1 MWDCNMCVIFIIILM
16 LCTLSALLVFK
27 RMRKAKLPKLK
38 NANLSDKQLDNNTN
52 QSFILFDLDL
62 PFTPNVHDVIYVEN
76 EYDPAINGYIQE
88 HYEEIQQQFLSR
100 KATFI
105 YLPKL
110 CGQEVSK
117 EVLHYMFP
125 FLQQTSSFVNG
136 DLSIEMLKKHILL
149 GSIEG
154 PALIHFV
161 QMEAEKPSNYYYT
174 YRPLAA
180 DSSVPL
186 SDQFERYLKH
196 LTFSYRGESGT
207 SFNALSKPKSEDDVA
222 DHYFNDGSD
231 NILFADK
238 SIDDLTIEIQQRI
251 IELRKR
257 GVQLHLLNELVEEQP
272 TLSRLVIT
280 KDFRFF
286 LPDYNNMEITMSPLP
301 KAVYLLFLKHPEGIS
316 FKQLRYYYTELLDI
330 YKQISNR
337 IIESNIEN
345 SIRDLTDPTKN
356 SINEKCT
363 RIREAF
369 LKQFDSAYAQHYY
382 ITGKRSEPKK
392 ITLPRELVELQAL

>member
-1 MWDCNMCVIFIIILM
+1 MLKLIIIFCVL
-16 LCTLSALLVFK
+16 TAILLVLLIFK
-27 RMRKAKLPKLK
+27 RTKKAKLSKFENTNP
-38 NANLSDKQLDNNTN
+38 SDEQLNTNTN
-52 QSFILFDLDL
+52 QKHILFDFNL
-62 PFTPNVHDVIYVEN
+62 PFTPDVHDVIYVES
-76 EYDPAINGYIQE
+76 EYDPAINWYIQE
-88 HYEEIQQQFLSR
+88 HYEEIKQLFLSK
-100 KATFI
+100 KASFI

-110 CGQEVSK
+110 CGQEVAK

-125 FLQQTSSFVNG
+125 FLRHKSSFANG
-136 DLSIEMLKKHILL
+136 DLTIETLKSHILL
-149 GSIEG
+149 GSIDG

-161 QMEAEKPSNYYYT
+161 QMEAENPSDYYYT
-174 YRPLAA
+174 YRPLVA

-186 SDQFERYLKH
+186 SEQFERYLKH
-196 LTFSYRGESGT
+196 LTFSYRGESGS
-207 SFNALSKPKSEDDVA
+207 SFNALSKPKNEDDVA
-222 DHYFNDGSD
+222 DHFFNDGSD

-238 SIDDLTIEIQQRI
+238 SIDDLTDEIRQRI

-280 KDFRFF
+280 KDFRLF

-337 IIESNIEN
+337 VIESNIEN

-356 SINEKCT
+356 SINEKCA

-392 ITLPRELVELQAL
+392 ITLPRELIELQAL

>member
-1 MWDCNMCVIFIIILM
+1 MLKLIITFCVLTVI
-16 LCTLSALLVFK
+16 LLVLLIFK
-27 RMRKAKLPKLK
+27 RTKKAKLSKFENTKPSEEL
-38 NANLSDKQLDNNTN
+38 LDTNTN
-52 QSFILFDLDL
+52 QKHILFDLNL
-62 PFTPNVHDVIYVEN
+62 PFTPDVHDVIYVEN
-76 EYDPAINGYIQE
+76 EYNPTINGYIQK
-88 HYEEIQQQFLSR
+88 HYEEIQKQFLSK

-105 YLPKL
+105 YFPKL

-117 EVLHYMFP
+117 EALHYMFP
-125 FLQQTSSFVNG
+125 FLRQESSFVNG
-136 DLSIEMLKKHILL
+136 DLTIETLKSHILS
-149 GSIEG
+149 GTIDG

-161 QMEAEKPSNYYYT
+161 QMEAENPSNYYYT
-174 YRPLAA
+174 YRPLVA
-180 DSSVPL
+180 DSTVPL
-186 SDQFERYLKH
+186 SEQFERYLKH
-196 LTFSYRGESGT
+196 LTFSYRGELGT
-207 SFNALSKPKSEDDVA
+207 AFNALSKPKNEDDVA

-257 GVQLHLLNELVEEQP
+257 GVQLHFLNEFVEEQP

-280 KDFRFF
+280 KDFRFY

-337 IIESNIEN
+337 VIESNIEN
-345 SIRDLTDPTKN
+345 SIRDLIDPTKN
-356 SINEKCT
+356 SINEKCA

>member
-1 MWDCNMCVIFIIILM
+1 MSTLILI
-16 LCTLSALLVFK
+16 LAASVTVFLALLFFK
-27 RMRKAKLPKLK
+27 RVRKAKHKRIVSLAEQHDT
-38 NANLSDKQLDNNTN
+38 ANEQAFL
-52 QSFILFDLDL
+52 LFDLDL

-76 EYDPAINGYIQE
+76 EYDSAINGYIQE
-88 HYEEIQQQFLSR
+88 HYEKIRQQFLSK

-125 FLQQTSSFVNG
+125 FLGQESSFVNG
-136 DLSIEMLKKHILL
+136 DLSIETLKSHIVS

-161 QMEAEKPSNYYYT
+161 RMDAENPSNYYYT
-174 YRPLAA
+174 YRLLVA
-180 DSSVPL
+180 DSSIPL
-186 SDQFERYLKH
+186 SDQFENYLKN

-207 SFNALSKPKSEDDVA
+207 SFNALSKPKSKDDVA

-238 SIDDLTIEIQQRI
+238 SIDDLTDEVRQRI

-257 GVQLHLLNELVEEQP
+257 GVQLHLLHELVEERP
-272 TLSRLVIT
+272 TLSRLVVD
-280 KDFRFF
+280 KDYRIF
-286 LPDYNNMEITMSPLP
+286 LPDYNNTEITMQPLP
-301 KAVYLLFLKHPEGIS
+301 KAVFFLFLRHPEGIP
-316 FKQLRYYYTELLDI
+316 FKQLDYYFPELLEI
-330 YKQISNR
+330 YKHVGNR
-337 IIESNIEN
+337 EIEENILH
-345 SIRDLTDPTKN
+345 SIGDITDPTKN
-356 SINEKCT
+356 SINEKCS

-369 LKQFDSAYAQHYY
+369 LKHFDAAYAQYYY
-382 ITGKRSEPKK
+382 ITGKRGEPKK
-392 ITLPRELVELQAL
+392 ITLPRELVDWQAL

>member
-1 MWDCNMCVIFIIILM
+1 MHKRVVF
-16 LCTLSALLVFK
+16 SAEQHDT
-27 RMRKAKLPKLK
+27 
-38 NANLSDKQLDNNTN
+38 ANEQAFL
-52 QSFILFDLDL
+52 LFDLNL
-62 PFTPNVHDVIYVEN
+62 PFIPDVHDVIYVEN
-76 EYDPAINGYIQE
+76 EYDPAINGFIQE
-88 HYEEIQQQFLSR
+88 HYEEIRQQFLSK

-117 EVLHYMFP
+117 ETLHYMFP
-125 FLQQTSSFVNG
+125 FLGQEFSFLNG
-136 DLSIEMLKKHILL
+136 NLTIEMLKSHILS

-161 QMEAEKPSNYYYT
+161 RMEADNPSNYYYT
-174 YRPLAA
+174 YRPLVA

-186 SDQFERYLKH
+186 SDQFENYLKH

-238 SIDDLTIEIQQRI
+238 SIDDLTVEIRQRI

-257 GVQLHLLNELVEEQP
+257 GVQLHLLHELVEERP
-272 TLSRLVIT
+272 TLSRLVID
-280 KDFRFF
+280 KDYRIF
-286 LPDYNNMEITMSPLP
+286 LPDYSNIEITMQPLP
-301 KAVYLLFLKHPEGIS
+301 KAVFFLFLQHPEGIQ
-316 FKQLRYYYTELLDI
+316 FKQLNNYFPELLEI
-330 YKQISNR
+330 YKHVGNR
-337 IIESNIEN
+337 EIEENILN
-345 SIRDLTDPTKN
+345 SIGDITDPTKN
-356 SINEKCT
+356 SINEKCS

-369 LKQFDSAYAQHYY
+369 LKHFDTAYAQYYY
-382 ITGKRSEPKK
+382 ITGKRGEPKK
-392 ITLPRELVELQAL
+392 ITLPRELVDWQAL

>member
-1 MWDCNMCVIFIIILM
+1 MLVRHMYIMFFIILILSI
-16 LCTLSALLVFK
+16 LTVLLVFK
-27 RMRKAKLPKLK
+27 QIKKTKLSKLESTK
-38 NANLSDKQLDNNTN
+38 PTDEQLDANTN
-52 QSFILFDLDL
+52 QKHILFDLNL
-62 PFTPNVHDVIYVEN
+62 PFAPDVHDVIYVEN
-76 EYDPAINGYIQE
+76 EYNAAINGYIQE

-110 CGQEVSK
+110 CGQEVCK
-117 EVLHYMFP
+117 ETLHYMFP
-125 FLQQTSSFVNG
+125 FLEQESSFVNG
-136 DLSIEMLKKHILL
+136 DLTIETLKSHILS

-161 QMEAEKPSNYYYT
+161 QMEAENSSNYYYT
-174 YRPLAA
+174 YRPLVAA
-180 DSSVPL
+180 SSIPL

-207 SFNALSKPKSEDDVA
+207 SFNALSKPKNEDDVA

-257 GVQLHLLNELVEEQP
+257 GVQLQLLNELVEEQP

-280 KDFRFF
+280 KDFRLF
-286 LPDYNNMEITMSPLP
+286 LPDYNSMEITMSPLP

-337 IIESNIEN
+337 VIESNIES

-356 SINEKCT
+356 SINEKCA

>member
-1 MWDCNMCVIFIIILM
+1 MNDNE
-16 LCTLSALLVFK
+16 
-27 RMRKAKLPKLK
+27 KAFL
-38 NANLSDKQLDNNTN
+38 
-52 QSFILFDLDL
+52 LFDLSL
-62 PFTPNVHDVIYVEN
+62 PFTPDVHDVIYVEN

-88 HYEEIQQQFLSR
+88 HYEEIRQQFLSK

-117 EVLHYMFP
+117 EALHYMFP
-125 FLQQTSSFVNG
+125 FLQQESSFVNG
-136 DLSIEMLKKHILL
+136 NLTIEMLKNHILS

-161 QMEAEKPSNYYYT
+161 RMEAENPSNYYYT
-174 YRPLAA
+174 YRPLVAA
-180 DSSVPL
+180 SSL
-186 SDQFERYLKH
+186 TDQFENYLKH
-196 LTFSYRGESGT
+196 LTFSYRGASGT
-207 SFNALSKPKSEDDVA
+207 AFNALSKPKSKDDVA
-222 DHYFNDGSD
+222 DHYFNDGND

-238 SIDDLTIEIQQRI
+238 SIDDLTVEIRQRI

-257 GVQLHLLNELVEEQP
+257 GVQLHLLHELVEEQP
-272 TLSRLVIT
+272 TLSRLVVD
-280 KDFRFF
+280 KDFRIF

-301 KAVYLLFLKHPEGIS
+301 KAVYLLFLKHPEGIA
-316 FKQLRYYYTELLDI
+316 FKQLHDYYDELLGI

-337 IIESNIEN
+337 VIELNIKS
-345 SIRDLTDPTKN
+345 SIRDITDPTKN

-369 LKQFDSAYAQHYY
+369 LKQFDYVYARHYF
-382 ITGKRSEPKK
+382 ITGKRGKPKR
-392 ITLPRELVELQAL
+392 ITLPRELVDLQAL

>member
-1 MWDCNMCVIFIIILM
+1 MLVRHMCIMFIIILI
-16 LCTLSALLVFK
+16 LCLLTVLLVFK
-27 RMRKAKLPKLK
+27 QMKKKKLSKSESP
-38 NANLSDKQLDNNTN
+38 NLSDEQLDANAK
-52 QSFILFDLDL
+52 QKHILFDLNL
-62 PFTPNVHDVIYVEN
+62 PFTPDVHDVIYVEN

-88 HYEEIQQQFLSR
+88 HYEEIQQQFLSK

-125 FLQQTSSFVNG
+125 FLRQESSFMNG
-136 DLSIEMLKKHILL
+136 DLTIEMLKKHILS

-161 QMEAEKPSNYYYT
+161 QMEAENPSNYYYT
-174 YRPLAA
+174 YRSLVA
-180 DSSVPL
+180 DSFVPL
-186 SDQFERYLKH
+186 SEQFERYLKH
-196 LTFSYRGESGT
+196 LTFSYRGESGNA
-207 SFNALSKPKSEDDVA
+207 FNALSKPKNEDDVA

-231 NILFADK
+231 NLLLADK

-337 IIESNIEN
+337 VIESNIES

-356 SINEKCT
+356 SINEKCA

-369 LKQFDSAYAQHYY
+369 LKQFDSVYAQHYY
-382 ITGKRSEPKK
+382 ITGKRSEPKR

>member
-1 MWDCNMCVIFIIILM
+1 MTSIVITTCAFTAVILV
-16 LCTLSALLVFK
+16 LLFFK
-27 RMRKAKLPKLK
+27 RAKKAKLSKFENTNP
-38 NANLSDKQLDNNTN
+38 SDEQLDANTN
-52 QSFILFDLDL
+52 QNHILFDLNL
-62 PFTPNVHDVIYVEN
+62 PFAPDVHDVIYVES
-76 EYDPAINGYIQE
+76 EYDPAINWYIQE
-88 HYEEIQQQFLSR
+88 HYEEIKQLFLSK
-100 KATFI
+100 KASFI

-117 EVLHYMFP
+117 EELHYMFP
-125 FLQQTSSFVNG
+125 FLQQKSSFVNG
-136 DLSIEMLKKHILL
+136 DLTIETLKKHILS

-161 QMEAEKPSNYYYT
+161 QMDAENPSNYYYT
-174 YRPLAA
+174 YRPLVA

-186 SDQFERYLKH
+186 YEQFERYLKH

-207 SFNALSKPKSEDDVA
+207 SFNALSKPQNEDDVA

-231 NILFADK
+231 NILFANK

-251 IELRKR
+251 VELRKR
-257 GVQLHLLNELVEEQP
+257 GVQLYLLNKLVEEQP

-280 KDFRFF
+280 KDFRIF
-286 LPDYNNMEITMSPLP
+286 LSDYNNMEITMSPLP

-316 FKQLRYYYTELLDI
+316 FKRLRDYYTELLDI

-337 IIESNIEN
+337 VIESNIES

-356 SINEKCT
+356 SINEKCA

-369 LKQFDSAYAQHYY
+369 FKQFDSAYAQHYY
-382 ITGKRSEPKK
+382 ITGKRGEPKK
-392 ITLPRELVELQAL
+392 ITLPRELVDLQAL

>member
-1 MWDCNMCVIFIIILM
+1 MLVRHMYIMFFIILILSI
-16 LCTLSALLVFK
+16 LTVLLVFK
-27 RMRKAKLPKLK
+27 QIKKTKLSKLESTK
-38 NANLSDKQLDNNTN
+38 PTDEQLDANTN
-52 QSFILFDLDL
+52 QKHILFDLNL
-62 PFTPNVHDVIYVEN
+62 PFAPDVHDVIYVEN
-76 EYDPAINGYIQE
+76 EYNAAINGYIQE

-117 EVLHYMFP
+117 ETLHYMFP
-125 FLQQTSSFVNG
+125 FLQQEFSFVNG
-136 DLSIEMLKKHILL
+136 DLTIETLKSHILS

-161 QMEAEKPSNYYYT
+161 QMEAENPSNYYYT
-174 YRPLAA
+174 YRPLVA
-180 DSSVPL
+180 DSSVPI
-186 SDQFERYLKH
+186 SEQFERYLKH

-207 SFNALSKPKSEDDVA
+207 AFNALSKPKNEDDVA

-238 SIDDLTIEIQQRI
+238 SIDDLTDEIRQRI

-257 GVQLHLLNELVEEQP
+257 GVQLHLLNELVEEHP

-337 IIESNIEN
+337 VIESNIEN

-356 SINEKCT
+356 SINEKCA

-392 ITLPRELVELQAL
+392 ITLPRELVDLQAL

>member
-1 MWDCNMCVIFIIILM
+1 MLKLIITFCVLTVI
-16 LCTLSALLVFK
+16 LLVLLIFK
-27 RMRKAKLPKLK
+27 RTKKAKLSKFENTKP
-38 NANLSDKQLDNNTN
+38 SEEQLDTNTN
-52 QSFILFDLDL
+52 QKHILFDLNL
-62 PFTPNVHDVIYVEN
+62 PFSPEVHDVIYVEN
-76 EYDPAINGYIQE
+76 EYDPAINGYIQD

-174 YRPLAA
+174 YRPLAT
-180 DSSVPL
+180 DSSVPI
-186 SDQFERYLKH
+186 SEQFENYLKH

-238 SIDDLTIEIQQRI
+238 SIDDLTDEIRQRI

-257 GVQLHLLNELVEEQP
+257 GVQLHLLNELVEEHP

-337 IIESNIEN
+337 VIESNIES

-356 SINEKCT
+356 SINEKCA

-392 ITLPRELVELQAL
+392 ITLPRELVDLQAL